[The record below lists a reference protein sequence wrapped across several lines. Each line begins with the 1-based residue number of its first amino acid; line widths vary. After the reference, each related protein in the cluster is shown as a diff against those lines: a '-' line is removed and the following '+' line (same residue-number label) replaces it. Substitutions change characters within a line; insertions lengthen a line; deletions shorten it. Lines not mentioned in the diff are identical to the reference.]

1 MSVIW
6 FSGFTRASRVMISM
20 NCIIAII
27 KYFSHSTFFLCT
39 LDFKKGLETMAT
51 FKKYTKGDATYW
63 QFRAYL
69 GTDEATGKR
78 ISTTRRGF
86 KTEREAKQAYKK
98 LLVDYEKNG
107 GLNSK
112 PTVNIK
118 TFEELYNLWLESYQT
133 TVKESTFID
142 TKRKFRLHILPKFGN
157 MKLSKISIAQA
168 QKAVNEWA
176 KKLDSF
182 DKLNSYCSR
191 LMKYAI
197 SLELVDK
204 NPFEYV
210 IKPKSKDK
218 DDKIKFY
225 TKEELQTILNYLESR
240 THSEDELQRHQE
252 FFYYC
257 LVRLLAFSGL
267 RINEALAL
275 EWSDID
281 FNACTLSV
289 SKTLS
294 KTENGFKPSTPKTK
308 ASVRTIP
315 LDTKTMQVLKAW
327 RTIHKELLFM
337 NGKRSEVVFCDIYGV
352 QLIYS
357 GYWYQLTNRMKDIH
371 APLLSFHA
379 FRHTHA
385 SLLFASGVSM
395 KEVQTRLGHSSIQL
409 TMDIYT
415 HLLPDQQTKTIEKLA
430 KFANF

>member
-1 MSVIW
+1 
-6 FSGFTRASRVMISM
+6 
-20 NCIIAII
+20 
-27 KYFSHSTFFLCT
+27 
-39 LDFKKGLETMAT
+39 MAT
-51 FKKYTKGDATYW
+51 FKKYTKSDGTYW
-63 QFRAYL
+63 QFRCYL

-86 KTEREAKQAYKK
+86 KTEREAKQAYKQ
-98 LLVDYEKNG
+98 LLIEYEKNG

-133 TVKESTFID
+133 TVKESTLIM
-142 TKRKFRLHILPKFGN
+142 TKNKFETHILPVFGKT
-157 MKLSKISIAQA
+157 KLDKISIPQA

-176 KKLDSF
+176 KKVRHFGL
-182 DKLNSYCSR
+182 LNAYCSR

-210 IKPKSKDK
+210 VKPKVKDK
-218 DDKIKFY
+218 KDKKLFY
-225 TKEELQTILNYLESR
+225 TKEELQTVLNYLESR
-240 THSEDELQRHQE
+240 THKTNELERHQE
-252 FFYYC
+252 YFYYC

-294 KTENGFKPSTPKTK
+294 RTEKGFKPSSPKTK
-308 ASVRTIP
+308 ASNRTIP
-315 LDTKTMQVLKAW
+315 LDSKTMQVLKSW
-327 RTIHKELLFM
+327 RKLHKEMLFI
-337 NGKRSEVVFCDIYGV
+337 NGKRSEIIFSDFDGDYLYYTRVTINLKTRIIKTDIPF
-352 QLIYS
+352 
-357 GYWYQLTNRMKDIH
+357 IH
-371 APLLSFHA
+371 LHA

-385 SLLFASGVSM
+385 SLLFASGVSV
-395 KEVQTRLGHSSIQL
+395 KEAQKRLGHSSIQM

-415 HLLPDQQTKTIEKLA
+415 HVTDDQQAKTVEKLA

>member
-1 MSVIW
+1 
-6 FSGFTRASRVMISM
+6 M

-51 FKKYTKGDATYW
+51 FKKYQKGDGTYW

-86 KTEREAKQAYKK
+86 KTEREAKKAYKQ
-98 LLVDYEKNG
+98 LLIDYEKNG

-112 PTVNIK
+112 PTLNIK

-257 LVRLLAFSGL
+257 LVRLLAFSGV

-294 KTENGFKPSTPKTK
+294 KTEKGFKPSTPKTK

-327 RTIHKELLFM
+327 RTIHKEILFM

-352 QLIYS
+352 QLIYN
-357 GYWYQLTNRMKDIH
+357 GYWYQLTNRMKNIH

-395 KEVQTRLGHSSIQL
+395 KEAQARLGHSSIQM

-415 HLLPDQQTKTIEKLA
+415 HVTADQQTETVEKLS

>member
-1 MSVIW
+1 
-6 FSGFTRASRVMISM
+6 
-20 NCIIAII
+20 
-27 KYFSHSTFFLCT
+27 
-39 LDFKKGLETMAT
+39 MAT
-51 FKKYTKGDATYW
+51 FTKYKKGDGTYW
-63 QFRAYL
+63 QFRCYL

-78 ISTTRRGF
+78 ISTRRRGF
-86 KTEREAKQAYKK
+86 KTEREAKQAYKQ
-98 LLVDYEKNG
+98 LLIDYEKNG

-112 PTVNIK
+112 PTLNIK

-133 TVKESTFID
+133 TVKESTLLSI
-142 TKRKFRLHILPKFGN
+142 KRKFRLHILPKFGN
-157 MKLSKISIAQA
+157 MKLDKISIAQA

-176 KKLDSF
+176 KKRDTF
-182 DKLNSYCSR
+182 DVVNSYCSR

-197 SLELVDK
+197 SLELIDK

-225 TKEELQTILNYLESR
+225 TKDELQTILNYLESR
-240 THSEDELQRHQE
+240 THSEDELHRHQE
-252 FFYYC
+252 YFYYC

-275 EWSDID
+275 EWSDIG

-294 KTENGFKPSTPKTK
+294 ITENGFKPSTPKTK
-308 ASVRTIP
+308 ASIRTIS
-315 LDTKTMQVLKAW
+315 LDGKTMQILKAW
-327 RTIHKELLFM
+327 RTIHKEMLFM
-337 NGKRSEVVFCDIYGV
+337 NGKRSELLFSNYLGVVISYTNHWRQVETRLNKTGV
-352 QLIYS
+352 
-357 GYWYQLTNRMKDIH
+357 T
-371 APLLSFHA
+371 PLSFHA

-395 KEVQTRLGHSSIQL
+395 KEAQARLGHSSIQM

-415 HLLPDQQTKTIEKLA
+415 HVTADQQTETVEKLA

>member
-1 MSVIW
+1 
-6 FSGFTRASRVMISM
+6 MIGLKKVRHY
-20 NCIIAII
+20 NCIN
-27 KYFSHSTFFLCT
+27 
-39 LDFKKGLETMAT
+39 
-51 FKKYTKGDATYW
+51 
-63 QFRAYL
+63 AYC
-69 GTDEATGKR
+69 K
-78 ISTTRRGF
+78 
-86 KTEREAKQAYKK
+86 
-98 LLVDYEKNG
+98 
-107 GLNSK
+107 
-112 PTVNIK
+112 
-118 TFEELYNLWLESYQT
+118 
-133 TVKESTFID
+133 
-142 TKRKFRLHILPKFGN
+142 
-157 MKLSKISIAQA
+157 
-168 QKAVNEWA
+168 
-176 KKLDSF
+176 
-182 DKLNSYCSR
+182 R

-225 TKEELQTILNYLESR
+225 TKDELQTILNYLESR

-281 FNACTLSV
+281 FNSCALSV
-289 SKTLS
+289 NKTLS
-294 KTENGFKPSTPKTK
+294 RAEKGFKSSTPKTK

-327 RTIHKELLFM
+327 RTIHKEMLFM
-337 NGKRSEVVFCDIYGV
+337 NGKRSELVFSNYLGVVISY
-352 QLIYS
+352 
-357 GYWYQLTNRMKDIH
+357 TNHWRQVETRLNKTDVT
-371 APLLSFHA
+371 PLSFHA

-395 KEVQTRLGHSSIQL
+395 KEAQARLGHSSIQM

-415 HLLPDQQTKTIEKLA
+415 HVTADQQTETVEKLS